1 MARGF
6 ESKAVDSHRQD
17 VADERALGKRERLD
31 VPEIERRQKRDGLQ
45 LSRRNILHELETAS
59 ERRRDSLRAALAHL
73 DAELAKF
80 S

>member
-6 ESKAVDSHRQD
+6 ESKAVDSNRQD
-17 VADERALGKRERLD
+17 AEDDRARGKGQRLS
-31 VPEIERRQKRDGLQ
+31 VQEIEQRQKHDGLE

-59 ERRRDSLRAALAHL
+59 ERRRESLRAALAHL

-80 S
+80 L